1 MRLRTRLRNATRALF
16 ARSYEAGG
24 AGPRWPAV
32 ATMTAPAREALARRA
47 VIGQRAAWLTANAPL
62 GESIAQNWVT
72 HLVGDGPSVRSRHP
86 TETIRR
92 GLEAAWNDQFWAK
105 ADIEGGDLCQ
115 FLGRVVRSFVTP
127 GEAFVR
133 MLTTPRGELRLQL
146 LSPEQ
151 IDPSVNRELEGGGR
165 IVAGVEIGPN
175 GERRAYWVL
184 PDAPD
189 AWSVMIGPAV
199 RVPADDIC
207 HIYEPRTPGQ
217 VRGVSWLSPVA
228 TRLRELDSLEDAALA
243 KAKTTALL
251 AGFITDL
258 EGTSDTDDLASG
270 DLSLEPGMLRRL
282 PAGQSIQFSPT
293 SDMAG
298 LNDLVKHMARTIGAG
313 SGVPY
318 AILTGDL
325 SDTNYSSGKLG
336 LEAFKRRCL
345 AIRASLLGTR
355 FLDRVWA
362 RFATLEVLSGRLQ
375 APGFAMDPEPY
386 YAATWLW
393 PQWASLEPY
402 REARADVELLRAG
415 VRSREEIIASR
426 GRDPVEVN
434 SEIAADPFQQAL
446 MAQATAPGAASPVAL
461 EDVQQ

>member
-1 MRLRTRLRNATRALF
+1 L
-16 ARSYEAGG
+16 
-24 AGPRWPAV
+24 
-32 ATMTAPAREALARRA
+32 
-47 VIGQRAAWLTANAPL
+47 
-62 GESIAQNWVT
+62 
-72 HLVGDGPSVRSRHP
+72 
-86 TETIRR
+86 
-92 GLEAAWNDQFWAK
+92 
-105 ADIEGGDLCQ
+105 
-115 FLGRVVRSFVTP
+115 
-127 GEAFVR
+127 
-133 MLTTPRGELRLQL
+133 
-146 LSPEQ
+146 
-151 IDPSVNRELEGGGR
+151 
-165 IVAGVEIGPN
+165 
-175 GERRAYWVL
+175 
-184 PDAPD
+184 
-189 AWSVMIGPAV
+189 
-199 RVPADDIC
+199 
-207 HIYEPRTPGQ
+207 
-217 VRGVSWLSPVA
+217 
-228 TRLRELDSLEDAALA
+228 
-243 KAKTTALL
+243 
-251 AGFITDL
+251 
-258 EGTSDTDDLASG
+258 
-270 DLSLEPGMLRRL
+270 
-282 PAGQSIQFSPT
+282 
-293 SDMAG
+293 
-298 LNDLVKHMARTIGAG
+298 AG